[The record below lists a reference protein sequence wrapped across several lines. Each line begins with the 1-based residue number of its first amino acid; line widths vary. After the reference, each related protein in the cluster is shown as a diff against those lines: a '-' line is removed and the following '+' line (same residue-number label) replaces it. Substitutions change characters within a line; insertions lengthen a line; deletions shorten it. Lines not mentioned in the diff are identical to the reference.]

1 MNADLRDWLAAY
13 PGIRRISVLA
23 LDAHACGLL
32 DLEVAVNK
40 AVLRDASVATGQRR
54 TEHHSLGYH
63 QRAALGYSKRR
74 NRPAIRLEGG
84 VAVLHG
90 SITAGM
96 AISQTR
102 HAAVLH
108 FAASLPETAVAL
120 LPGRALADVVD
131 CPLVRRRNYTITTAE
146 QTDDGLYVS
155 FPVLT
160 MSMPPRA
167 ANRAMGLVDI

>member
-1 MNADLRDWLAAY
+1 M
-13 PGIRRISVLA
+13 LA